1 MPSGAFLSFS
11 AFLYREVYGICL
23 WKIDFRIPLQQARSA
38 LDKEFFECDEYIK
51 PAETQF
57 FSAEKYRVSET
68 AKSAEE
74 TYAAPETSV
83 FESKPAKTDDSGMSL
98 SDAEEF
104 AQSAT
109 VTPSAAVPTP
119 DPVSLSASATVRV
132 GASGVLAG
140 ITAVCVAVTIGI
152 VPVEGLTQNY
162 VDEPP
167 IYQIEEPIEEPI
179 YVGTLDF
186 LNYKIDYY
194 HSEDSIGV
202 FSDITF
208 YFEGELSDGF
218 TCELSDALTGTS
230 VALENNVATF
240 KNVEKGD
247 REFYLNIYSGEEIVE
262 TRTINV
268 EDNYINDGSLE
279 VNYAYK
285 MTYNSDNT
293 GNLYAYFTTAYDG
306 DFVTFINL
314 YDGEGVAIDGYET
327 VTDGAVSSVL
337 NINEE
342 KYSVEFVSYYVKDN
356 NYYSYY
362 SSEEIVMG
370 NTSLNWNASATDDT
384 LTLSF
389 GNEMHGDIE
398 VRVTHDDSSFDEFSF
413 SSEELVDNTCQLTLS
428 KISHNLTV
436 EIYASAVLDNFDPSE
451 YITDTVGVDYREIY
465 DVKNVAAF
473 VSSVVNLARC
483 EIFNTSYNVD
493 YGDTIHAPVYLYF
506 DGFLNEGDTYS
517 VRVISTDGSEVA
529 SRTGLTLSDKPVVF
543 TDLSVDAEYT
553 FMIYLTAGEEE
564 IPAGEITKTLSV
576 PEYSDL
582 PSWFC
587 LSSNPGDVF
596 ITYNE
601 DGTSNVFIYMNV
613 QETTYDMY
621 YKVYLVDTTYE
632 DESVFYECTGK
643 DNVAIFNNVPAGR
656 YSLKYG
662 VMINDNGTC
671 YSAYDMQ
678 WPSGILVTGLDENGY
693 YPESCGSINYD
704 SATGALNV
712 NVSGK
717 VGGDLRI
724 TITPDGGQPIE
735 ITVPAEDIT
744 AGYGFSE
751 CTLDL
756 SAYGLT
762 SFTVAVEG
770 EAVLQYG
777 NGDIIKNEVTV
788 SGDEN
793 CPFKIESEFLPVSD

>member
-1 MPSGAFLSFS
+1 MQ
-11 AFLYREVYGICL
+11 YG
-23 WKIDFRIPLQQARSA
+23 SNA

-51 PAETQF
+51 PNETQY
-57 FSAEKYRVSET
+57 FSAEKYRVNET
-68 AKSAEE
+68 ENSAKEA
-74 TYAAPETSV
+74 YNAPETSV
-83 FESKPAKTDDSGMSL
+83 FENSSAKKTDDSGMSL

-104 AQSAT
+104 AQSAS
-109 VTPSAAVPTP
+109 VTPPAAPAAP
-119 DPVSLSASATVRV
+119 DPVSLSASATIRV

-167 IYQIEEPIEEPI
+167 TYQIEEPIEEPI

-186 LNYKIDYY
+186 LNYRIDYY
-194 HSEDSIGV
+194 HTEDSIDI

-208 YFEGELSDGF
+208 NFEGELADGF
-218 TCELSDALTGTS
+218 DCELSDALTGTS
-230 VALENNVATF
+230 VALENNTATF

-247 REFYLNIYSGEEIVE
+247 REFYLNIYRGEEIVE

-268 EDNYINDGSLE
+268 EDNYIDYGGLE
-279 VNYAYK
+279 VNYSYK
-285 MTYNSDNT
+285 MTYNYDNT

-314 YDGEGVAIDGYET
+314 YDLDGVAIDGYET
-327 VTDGAVSSVL
+327 ITDGAVSSIL
-337 NINEE
+337 NIDEE

-384 LTLSF
+384 LTLNF
-389 GNEMHGDIE
+389 GNELHGDIE
-398 VRVTHDDSSFDEFSF
+398 VRVTHDDFSSEVFNFN
-413 SSEELVDNTCQLTLS
+413 SEELVDNTCQLTLS

-436 EIYASAVLDNFDPSE
+436 EIYASAVLDNFDPSG
-451 YITDTVGVDYREIY
+451 YITNTVGVDYRRIF
-465 DVKNVAAF
+465 DSKDVAAF
-473 VSSVVNLARC
+473 VSSVVSLARC

-493 YGDTIHAPVYLYF
+493 YGDAIHAPVYLYF
-506 DGFLNEGDTYS
+506 DGFLNDGDTYS
-517 VRVISTDGSEVA
+517 VRVISTDGGEVA

-613 QETTYDMY
+613 QETAYDMY

-678 WPSGILVTGLDENGY
+678 WPSGTLTLGLNENGY
-693 YPESCGSINYD
+693 YPESCGSTSYD
-704 SATGALNV
+704 TSTGELSV

-717 VGGDLRI
+717 VVGDLRI
-724 TITPDGGQPIE
+724 TITPDGGQPIV
-735 ITVPAEDIT
+735 ITVPAEDIS
-744 AGYGFSE
+744 ANYSWSA

-756 SAYGLT
+756 STYGLT
-762 SFTVAVEG
+762 TFTVVVEG
-770 EAVLQYG
+770 ETVIQYG
-777 NGDIIKNEVTV
+777 YGDIIKNEVTV
-788 SGDEN
+788 TGDEK
-793 CPFKIESEFLPVSD
+793 CPFKIESTF